1 MSDKKNLEAFI
12 SLIEE
17 RPDDALAA
25 AQALTIFNRRQ
36 ARIDHPEG
44 GTDNGGRWYPEGR
57 DDIGMAVRS
66 PSRSYPWSYMLHCR
80 SLDHCECLTGADHD
94 DVLTIRR
101 GLLAQGQE
109 RNGFTERE
117 ETITGEFMKS
127 MAADAKRALSQFESI
142 KRKKALS
149 M

>member
-1 MSDKKNLEAFI
+1 MSDKKNLQAFI

-36 ARIDHPEG
+36 ARMDHPEG
-44 GTDNGGRWYPEGR
+44 STDNGGRWYPEGR

-101 GLLAQGQE
+101 GLVAQGQE
-109 RNGFTERE
+109 RNGLTVEEHQVTEALLG
-117 ETITGEFMKS
+117 TW
-127 MAADAKRALSQFESI
+127 AAGAKEHLAQTAGLKQ
-142 KRKKALS
+142 KKALA

>member
-1 MSDKKNLEAFI
+1 MSDKKNLQAYI

-17 RPDDALAA
+17 RPDDAIAA

-44 GTDNGGRWYPEGR
+44 STDNGGRWYPEGR
-57 DDIGMAVRS
+57 DDIGMGVRT

-101 GLLAQGQE
+101 GLMAQGQG
-109 RNGFTERE
+109 RNDLLVE
-117 ETITGEFMKS
+117 EHQVTKGLLNTW
-127 MAADAKRALSQFESI
+127 ADAAKEQLAQTSSLKQRRAL
-142 KRKKALS
+142 A